1 MGKTIAIYTIT
12 SSLHREVAEDLLQE
26 QFIRDI
32 AASLG
37 DDELL
42 LRGSDYSDFG
52 TYDRSLVYVRTGGT
66 EGIFK
71 GLHLPGYIRLL
82 TSGKSNSLAASMEIL
97 AYLRL
102 HGQEGEIIHGN
113 TDYMVSRILA
123 PDPAASEHRS
133 GIGEPAAEGLRSG
146 SQKIWVKGSLER
158 TLQPL
163 AAMDFGGARLGVIG
177 KPSDWLIASDV
188 DYAKAQAK
196 LGLALVDIPID
207 ELIDEVNTINP
218 KDIRGLEGSEAI
230 YEALKHIVER
240 YGLSGLTI
248 RCFDLLD
255 TLHNTGCLALARLNA
270 DGIPS
275 SCEGDIPALITMMLA
290 RKLTGVAGF
299 QCNLSKVDGR
309 ELLFA
314 HCTVPLNMVGSYR
327 YDTHFESGMG
337 TAIKGELPLG
347 AVTVLKV
354 SPELDSYVAIHGELV
369 HNRSEPGLCR
379 TQVIVRVPEEAIGYF
394 LTASLANHHVIVPGH
409 IL

>member
-1 MGKTIAIYTIT
+1 
-12 SSLHREVAEDLLQE
+12 
-26 QFIRDI
+26 
-32 AASLG
+32 
-37 DDELL
+37 
-42 LRGSDYSDFG
+42 
-52 TYDRSLVYVRTGGT
+52 
-66 EGIFK
+66 
-71 GLHLPGYIRLL
+71 
-82 TSGKSNSLAASMEIL
+82 
-97 AYLRL
+97 
-102 HGQEGEIIHGN
+102 
-113 TDYMVSRILA
+113 
-123 PDPAASEHRS
+123 
-133 GIGEPAAEGLRSG
+133 
-146 SQKIWVKGSLER
+146 
-158 TLQPL
+158 
-163 AAMDFGGARLGVIG
+163 MDFGGARLGVIG

-196 LGLALVDIPID
+196 LGLALEDIPID

-314 HCTVPLNMVGSYR
+314 HCTVPLNMVESYR

-369 HNRSEPGLCR
+369 RNQSEPGLCR

>member
-37 DDELL
+37 DNNLV

-52 TYDRSLVYVRTGGT
+52 TFDRSLVYVRTGGT

-123 PDPAASEHRS
+123 PDPAASEHRY
-133 GIGEPAAEGLRSG
+133 GAGEGFA
-146 SQKIWVKGSLER
+146 QGSLSPKSIGSRSEALHLLPN
-158 TLQPL
+158 T
-163 AAMDFGGARLGVIG
+163 DFGGARLGVIG

-196 LGLALVDIPID
+196 LGLALEDIPID

-314 HCTVPLNMVGSYR
+314 HCTVPLNMVESYR

-369 HNRSEPGLCR
+369 RNQSEPGLCR